1 MDILD
6 LYSWQFANS
15 YHPPATIHSPR
26 SLAVLYSS
34 SYSLTSI
41 NSFISTLDIED
52 NTMIESEI
60 ISIIFTQ
67 GIWDD
72 ILSKFIY
79 LQTLINDLQY
89 DKE

>member
-1 MDILD
+1 MDALD

-15 YHPPATIHSPR
+15 YHPPATIHSPY

-34 SYSLTSI
+34 SYSFTSI
-41 NSFISTLDIED
+41 DSFASTLDIED
-52 NTMIESEI
+52 NTMTESETT
-60 ISIIFTQ
+60 SIIFTQ

-72 ILSKFIY
+72 ISSKFIY
-79 LQTLINDLQY
+79 LQTLINDLQH